1 MTKNNNPFDN
11 PDSATDE
18 KKESLH
24 VSDDPGREYP
34 ATESP
39 DQGHRRSSG
48 IGSPSTPRCPG
59 VGHRQAPRRESAGKL
74 AQAEPIIHG
83 QILTGPGDA
92 EITAGLAVNLKK
104 VVTESEPTT
113 TS

>member
-48 IGSPSTPRCPG
+48 IGSPSTPRRPG
-59 VGHRQAPRRESAGKL
+59 VGHRQAPRRESVGKL
-74 AQAEPIIHG
+74 DQAEPPIPG
-83 QILTGPGDA
+83 EILYSTEESRVGKA
-92 EITAGLAVNLKK
+92 S
-104 VVTESEPTT
+104 VTSV
-113 TS
+113 

>member
-48 IGSPSTPRCPG
+48 IGSPSTPRRPG
-59 VGHRQAPRRESAGKL
+59 VGHRQTPRRETVAKL
-74 AQAEPIIHG
+74 DQTDPLIPGATLYCQ
-83 QILTGPGDA
+83 GDA
-92 EITAGLAVNLKK
+92 EINAGLDVTTTTAGNRAVW
-104 VVTESEPTT
+104 
-113 TS
+113 